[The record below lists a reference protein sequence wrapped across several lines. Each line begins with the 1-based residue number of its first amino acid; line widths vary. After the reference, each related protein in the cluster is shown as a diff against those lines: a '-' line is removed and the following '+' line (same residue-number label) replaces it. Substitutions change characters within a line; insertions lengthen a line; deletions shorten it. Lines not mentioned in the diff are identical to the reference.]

1 VWSVFKLAV
10 RAAVWRT
17 TPDPPLVALPVL
29 VGWTVVLAAVRVALQ
44 YIAAGPAPHF
54 NPYGLNSVVAWLAL
68 ALTVAA
74 FFVRPAGRATAL
86 AALFILSIIAD
97 LAAAAIELGAPLI
110 ASVAALNAFWT
121 RATAGGAIFAVEV
134 VWWLGAMMG
143 VLHSL
148 EPRPRLHTLGRVCA
162 LWVALFA
169 ANALVPHAP
178 VFAGRDFDIR
188 GANWWEYLYARYGAH
203 SDIARIEQA
212 QPKLLQAEIAS
223 LAPQRE
229 GATDVYA
236 IGVAGVDQDV
246 FAKEL
251 DGALTAIGAILPIK
265 DRVIRLI
272 NSHATAASVPLA
284 TLQNFAAAVRG
295 AAAAM
300 DKDEDILILV
310 MTSHGEQTGFALQ
323 LPGNKVAELT
333 PQQVAAT
340 LDGEGIKNRV
350 VIVSACFSGTFVS
363 PLANDDTIVMTASD
377 DKNTS
382 FGCAPERDWTYFGD
396 ALFRQSMQPGTDFQA
411 AFDHAR
417 VLIHGWELMD
427 RVAPS
432 NPQGHFGP
440 ALVARLAPF
449 FSAPASDQRR

>member
-1 VWSVFKLAV
+1 
-10 RAAVWRT
+10 
-17 TPDPPLVALPVL
+17 
-29 VGWTVVLAAVRVALQ
+29 
-44 YIAAGPAPHF
+44 
-54 NPYGLNSVVAWLAL
+54 
-68 ALTVAA
+68 
-74 FFVRPAGRATAL
+74 
-86 AALFILSIIAD
+86 
-97 LAAAAIELGAPLI
+97 
-110 ASVAALNAFWT
+110 
-121 RATAGGAIFAVEV
+121 
-134 VWWLGAMMG
+134 MMR

-148 EPRPRLHTLGRVCA
+148 EPRPQLRTLGRVGA
-162 LWVALFA
+162 LWAALFV
-169 ANALVPHAP
+169 ANAFVPHAP

-188 GANWWEYLYARYGAH
+188 TANWWEYVYARYGAH

-212 QPKLLQAEIAS
+212 QSKLLQAEISA
-223 LAPQRE
+223 LVPQRK

-246 FAKEL
+246 FGKEL
-251 DGALTAIGAILPIK
+251 DGALTTIAAILPIK
-265 DRVIRLI
+265 DRTIRLI

-284 TLQNFAAAVRG
+284 TSQNFAAAVHG
-295 AAAAM
+295 IAEAM
-300 DKDEDILILV
+300 DKDEDVLILV

-323 LPGNKVAELT
+323 LPGNRMAELT

-350 VIVSACFSGTFVS
+350 VIVSACFSGTFVP

-396 ALFRQSMQPGTDFQA
+396 ALFKQSMQPGTDFA
-411 AFDHAR
+411 AVFDHAR

-432 NPQGHFGP
+432 NPQGHFGS
-440 ALVARLAPF
+440 ALVAKLAPF
-449 FSAPASDQRR
+449 FAAPASAGP